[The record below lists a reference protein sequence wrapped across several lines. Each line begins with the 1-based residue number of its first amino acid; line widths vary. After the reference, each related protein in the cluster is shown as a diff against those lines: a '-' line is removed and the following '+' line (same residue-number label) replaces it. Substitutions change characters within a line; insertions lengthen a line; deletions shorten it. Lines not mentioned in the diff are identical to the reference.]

1 MTVSFPKLRA
11 PWTVLAMSANPPPS
25 FRARKITSTSARPGP
40 DEVCLVI
47 DSPEAN
53 ALVNSLHPRPP
64 VIVTRFAEINRAMLL
79 ETKPD
84 CVVMPLMRPTFDAPQ
99 GLALLA
105 AIGFC
110 GRICVVTGPLP
121 NRRMVETELRAL
133 AEGIEFHLIEF
144 PQL

>member
-1 MTVSFPKLRA
+1 
-11 PWTVLAMSANPPPS
+11 MSANPPAS

-47 DSPEAN
+47 DSLEAK

-64 VIVTRFAEINRAMLL
+64 IIMTHFADINRALLL

-84 CVVMPLMRPTFDAPQ
+84 CVVMPLMSPTFDAPQ
-99 GLALLA
+99 GLALLE

-110 GRICVVTGPLP
+110 GKICVVTGPLP
-121 NRRMVETELRAL
+121 NRRMVETELRAM
-133 AEGIEFHLIEF
+133 AEGIDFHLIEF